1 MLDANAVCG
10 LIIGKI
16 FVQETSTNILA
27 TDDLEVHVW
36 SAILPEVIPA
46 LPEVEKYLSKQ
57 ERERAGRFSH
67 AADRMR
73 YILAHGILR
82 DLLGRYLQVDPAGLE
97 FIANEFGKPD
107 LASIGTQ
114 PALRF
119 NLAHSGDVIL
129 YTITQRRQVGIDV
142 EKIRADV
149 DVMELASSQ
158 FAEEEIN
165 ELRRLSLTERRD
177 AFYRVWTR
185 KEAYIKALGTGLS
198 LALNKFAVTVRNNK
212 SIEISWAEGDPEAA
226 RNWAMFNLEP
236 HPAYAAAVVVEA
248 GQPVRLVY
256 RRWNFAAR

>member
-1 MLDANAVCG
+1 VLGANAVCG

-16 FVQETSTNILA
+16 IVHETPTNILA
-27 TDDLEVHVW
+27 ADDLEIHVW

-46 LPEVEKYLSKQ
+46 LPTAEKYLSKQ
-57 ERERAGRFSH
+57 ERETAGRFFH

-82 DLLGRYLQVDPAGLE
+82 DLLSRYMQVDPVGLQ

-107 LASIGTQ
+107 LAAIGTQ

-129 YTITQRRQVGIDV
+129 YAITQRRQVGIDV

-149 DVMELASSQ
+149 DVMELAASQ
-158 FAEEEIN
+158 FADQEIK
-165 ELRRLSLTERRD
+165 ELRRLSLTERQD

-198 LALNKFAVTVRNNK
+198 LALNKFAVTVGTDK
-212 SIEISWAEGDPEAA
+212 SIEVSWAEGDPEAA
-226 RNWAMFNLEP
+226 RKWAMFDVDT
-236 HPAYAAAVVVEA
+236 HPEYAAAVVVEA
-248 GQPVRLVY
+248 GRPVRVVY
-256 RRWNFAAR
+256 RSWNSGAR